1 MILEADEA
9 DNSLFLSLG
18 LFLVHLNKRMN
29 IGLVTLYFK
38 LLFVV
43 EISKLNSLLLMV
55 EVTFKAIIDGGIV
68 VGVASKEFNE
78 K

>member
-1 MILEADEA
+1 M
-9 DNSLFLSLG
+9 
-18 LFLVHLNKRMN
+18 VHLNKRMN

-78 K
+78 KQD

>member
-1 MILEADEA
+1 M
-9 DNSLFLSLG
+9 
-18 LFLVHLNKRMN
+18 VHLNKRMN

-55 EVTFKAIIDGGIV
+55 QVTFKAIIDGGTV
-68 VGVASKEFNE
+68 VGVASKEFND
-78 K
+78 KQD